1 MLYHDY
7 SLHLHK
13 FTVEMDSKK
22 NHPIDMDPDTDA
34 PAYGHDGWSNT
45 SPYSQS
51 PYGNSPMNEYA
62 NYSHY
67 PHGLPQETFTA
78 LQSTL
83 SQPQPTPIIPAP
95 NISHHQLPIL
105 NTSPWPSQLITSSAP
120 EENHVTSHV
129 PILPAPSRPDSP
141 IGRSRASS
149 NEKIR
154 KPLTADQKRQMCL
167 FHEENPGTRQA
178 DIGARFGVER
188 R

>member
-1 MLYHDY
+1 
-7 SLHLHK
+7 
-13 FTVEMDSKK
+13 
-22 NHPIDMDPDTDA
+22 MDPDTDA